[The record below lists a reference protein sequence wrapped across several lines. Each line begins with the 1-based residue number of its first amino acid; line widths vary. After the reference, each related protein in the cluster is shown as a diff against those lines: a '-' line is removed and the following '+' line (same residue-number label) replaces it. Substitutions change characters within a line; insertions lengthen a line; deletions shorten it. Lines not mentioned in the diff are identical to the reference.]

1 MCKEI
6 HGFVLKNKNLCE
18 TFKGF
23 FFYLL
28 VNEERRGAQK
38 TDIHLLFTWLIRQ
51 QDGIAQMQDNKLVRR
66 VRDMAE
72 PKSLRTYK
80 V

>member
-1 MCKEI
+1 MKSV
-6 HGFVLKNKNLCE
+6 G
-18 TFKGF
+18 
-23 FFYLL
+23 
-28 VNEERRGAQK
+28 GAQK
-38 TDIHLLFTWLIRQ
+38 TDIHLLFTWLTRQ